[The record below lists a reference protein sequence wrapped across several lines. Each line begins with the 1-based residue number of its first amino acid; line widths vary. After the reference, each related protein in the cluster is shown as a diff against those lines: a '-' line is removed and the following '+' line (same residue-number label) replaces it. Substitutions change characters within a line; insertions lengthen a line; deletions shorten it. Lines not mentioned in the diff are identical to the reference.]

1 MPAGETKEKARA
13 GTWALNTKK
22 LTGCE
27 METGG
32 KRHYFIT
39 GGAGFIGCNLARA
52 LLAAGHGV
60 SLFDNLSRPG
70 AERNLAWLRS
80 QGKPEFFRGDVRD
93 LAEVRRAL
101 DAAGAVDTVIHLAG
115 QVAVTASVA
124 DPLKDFEINALGAIH
139 LLEALRNSDINPTLI
154 YASTN
159 KVYGALEDVPT
170 TACDKRR
177 RFLDAP
183 AGITED
189 CPLDFH
195 SPYGCSKG
203 AADQYVRDYARIYGL
218 PTIVFRMSCVY
229 GPQQF
234 GYEDQGWV
242 AWFAIA
248 ATLDKSIT
256 IYGDGK
262 QSRDLLFVDD
272 LAEAVLAA
280 EQHIDITAGQVYNI
294 GGGTD
299 NHRSLLELIALL
311 ESVLNK
317 KIPIEFAQQRPGDQ
331 AVFVCDSAKAFR
343 DFGWRPSTGVE
354 QGARRLVDWVLEN
367 KAILS
372 QIHNQA

>member
-1 MPAGETKEKARA
+1 MKED
-13 GTWALNTKK
+13 
-22 LTGCE
+22 
-27 METGG
+27 GG
-32 KRHYFIT
+32 RHYFIT

-52 LLAAGHGV
+52 LLAAGHRV

-70 AERNLAWLRS
+70 AERNLAWLRK

-93 LAEVRRAL
+93 MAEIRRAL

-124 DPLKDFEINALGAIH
+124 DPIKDFEINALGALH
-139 LLEALRNSDINPTLI
+139 LLEALRNSNINPTLI

-159 KVYGALEDVPT
+159 KVYGALEHVPT
-170 TACDKRR
+170 AACGKGRG
-177 RFLDAP
+177 FLDAS
-183 AGITED
+183 AGIAED

-234 GYEDQGWV
+234 GCEDQGWV

-248 ATLDKSIT
+248 AALDKPIT

-262 QSRDLLFVDD
+262 QSRDLLFVGD
-272 LAEAVLAA
+272 LTEAVLAA
-280 EQHIDITAGQVYNI
+280 GQHIDATAGQVYNI
-294 GGGTD
+294 GGGPD
-299 NHRSLLELIALL
+299 NLRSVLELIETL
-311 ESVLNK
+311 ESMLNK
-317 KIPIEFAQQRPGDQ
+317 KIPVEFAPQRPGDQ

-343 DFGWRPSTGVE
+343 DFGWRPATGVE
-354 QGARRLVDWVLEN
+354 QGVRRLVDWVLEN
-367 KAILS
+367 KAILA
-372 QIHNQA
+372 QIHL